1 MKLGPK
7 NQPVK
12 LQAAA
17 HDFADDDGSRRY
29 GREVDLLAATPLN
42 KVLSAEV
49 RAAFFDGARPGF
61 ADRQKIWL
69 TLEAK
74 Y

>member
-1 MKLGPK
+1 
-7 NQPVK
+7 
-12 LQAAA
+12 LQAAV

-42 KVLSAEV
+42 SVLSAEV
-49 RAAFFDGARPGF
+49 RAALFEGDRPGF
-61 ADRQKIWL
+61 ADRQKVWF